1 VRRTSLPLLV
11 TFGVLAALS
20 SACTRA
26 QARVNPDVAPLD
38 VPAPPP
44 RNVEAT
50 EEPPRLPAT
59 ATEETPRPITPPPR
73 LPTTPAQQ
81 RPEPAR
87 PEPVR
92 VEPPPPVEPARPADD
107 TRGQPPATLQTT
119 PAERESQVER
129 NINDTLSRATASLNR
144 IDYRALNPNAQ
155 TQYDQAMRFISQA
168 RDALRDR
175 NLVFANNLADKALTL
190 AAQLSGR

>member
-1 VRRTSLPLLV
+1 MRRTAFSAFLAVCLL
-11 TFGVLAALS
+11 TALS

-26 QARVNPDVAPLD
+26 QARVNPELPPLD

-44 RNVEAT
+44 RNVEVT
-50 EEPPRLPAT
+50 EEPPPLPAT
-59 ATEETPRPITPPPR
+59 VTEEAPRPITPLRPRPPA
-73 LPTTPAQQ
+73 PAQQ
-81 RPEPAR
+81 RPEPSR
-87 PEPVR
+87 PEPPR
-92 VEPPPPVEPARPADD
+92 VEPAPVEQARPADD

-119 PAERESQVER
+119 PAEREAQVER
-129 NINDTLSRATASLNR
+129 NITDTLSRATASLNR
-144 IDYRALNPNAQ
+144 VDYRALNPDAR

-175 NLVFANNLADKALTL
+175 NLVFANNLADKAMTL